1 MGEYKEALAKV
12 LDEFQ
17 EAAKLK
23 EGEILVVG
31 CSTSEVVGSVIGKG
45 SSMDVAKEF
54 IDVFLDFASKH
65 KIYLAFQ
72 CCEHL
77 NRAIVTTR
85 ECMEKYGLDE
95 VTVVPKMHA
104 GGSMSTIAYKK
115 LTDPVVVER
124 IQAHA
129 GIDIGDTFI
138 GMHIKPVA
146 VPVRVSVK
154 EIGKAHLTLARR
166 RPKLIGGERAQYK

>member
-1 MGEYKEALAKV
+1 MGEYNEILMKV

-17 EAAKLK
+17 NEAKLK
-23 EGEILVVG
+23 EGEILVIG
-31 CSTSEVVGSVIGKG
+31 CSTSEVVGGRIGKA

-54 IDVFLDFASKH
+54 IDVFLNFSQKN
-65 KIYLAFQ
+65 KIFLAFQ

-77 NRAIVTTR
+77 NRAIVTTK
-85 ECMEKYGLDE
+85 ECMQKYNLEE

-115 LTDPVVVER
+115 FEDPVVVEA

-146 VPVRVSVK
+146 VPVRISIK